1 MIAERKEQSLRRQR
15 SRHLSDPQEAQTQR
29 EETHGHGISP
39 LIHETQGSKRGS
51 MHRASSNSNLEA
63 IVDEVI
69 TSKKTCLNI
78 TREKLDKYNLR

>member
-1 MIAERKEQSLRRQR
+1 MIVERNEQSLRRQR
-15 SRHLSDPQEAQTQR
+15 SRHLSDPQETQTQR
-29 EETHGHGISP
+29 EVTCGHSISP
-39 LIHETQGSKRGS
+39 LTRETLGSNRGS
-51 MHRASSNSNLEA
+51 MHRASSNSSLEA